1 MSFLDKLKIARCSF
15 APTYQGMDTMKLIE
29 IKQDGTIAHPTEK
42 LPDLATHVLMATAE
56 TYKVTGYQP
65 PLIGY
70 LGEQAL

>member
-1 MSFLDKLKIARCSF
+1 
-15 APTYQGMDTMKLIE
+15 MKLIE